1 MDIDDPVLAKLV
13 VDLADVRWRFD
24 EKRDEW
30 RRLLLQVL
38 RDYLRAIGFDREAL
52 DPLQQLIFEVS
63 DETDGRKPM
72 GEASAMVFAAAAVT
86 VLKQRGDFA
95 TIKEALAKVH
105 KLSGLDA
112 KALNTFRN
120 NLSSGKKSRNCVQQ
134 SFRTMKPALP
144 SFANGRRRTS
154 WRRSRTSIDLLD
166 RPLQL
171 ISVVVQM
178 DARVLTKG
186 NAQNARRNRQAL
198 PPRIT
203 GPSPLRRQRNVDLAL
218 ASR

>member
-63 DETDGRKPM
+63 DETDGRKPI
-72 GEASAMVFAAAAVT
+72 GEAGAMVFAAAAVT

-120 NLSSGKKSRNCVQQ
+120 NLSSGKKSRNL
-134 SFRTMKPALP
+134 RPAIIQHYETGLAKLREWP
-144 SFANGRRRTS
+144 TADILAAVAN
-154 WRRSRTSIDLLD
+154 LD
-166 RPLQL
+166 RF
-171 ISVVVQM
+171 I
-178 DARVLTKG
+178 R
-186 NAQNARRNRQAL
+186 
-198 PPRIT
+198 
-203 GPSPLRRQRNVDLAL
+203 
-218 ASR
+218 